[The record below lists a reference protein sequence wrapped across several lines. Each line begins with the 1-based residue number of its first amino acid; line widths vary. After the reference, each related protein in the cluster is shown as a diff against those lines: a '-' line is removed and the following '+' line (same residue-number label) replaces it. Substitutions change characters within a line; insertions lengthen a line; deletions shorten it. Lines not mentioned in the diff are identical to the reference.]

1 MKTKS
6 RLTKLSLQ
14 QIANILK
21 VTAILITAYI
31 IYSITF

>member
-21 VTAILITAYI
+21 VTAILSTAYI

>member
-1 MKTKS
+1 MK
-6 RLTKLSLQ
+6 RLSLQ

-31 IYSITF
+31 IYSVTFPS

>member
-1 MKTKS
+1 MK
-6 RLTKLSLQ
+6 RLSLQ

-31 IYSITF
+31 IYSVTF

>member
-14 QIANILK
+14 QMANILK
-21 VTAILITAYI
+21 VVIAILTGLI
-31 IYSITF
+31 IYSVTF